1 MEVKNIPS
9 NSGLNWYLR
18 YLHSI
23 NFSAPK
29 CAKNCLLHQL
39 LLFAHSCLAKIYGA
53 RNINGIKV
61 FHYERSKCSWWQVEI
76 FIMAGWDFHD
86 YRLTFSWWY
95 IVTSAKFG
103 AREEH
108 LTIHL
113 WWATSRH
120 CSHISLLHPSSEG
133 HTTCP
138 FSVVRGALGLLL

>member
-39 LLFAHSCLAKIYGA
+39 LLFTHSCLAKIYGA

-76 FIMAGWDFHD
+76 FIMTGQDLIMNDRDFHD
-86 YRLTFSWWY
+86 YSRSFTLNGRDFHDDSSRIFFS
-95 IVTSAKFG
+95 
-103 AREEH
+103 
-108 LTIHL
+108 
-113 WWATSRH
+113 
-120 CSHISLLHPSSEG
+120 SLALLKE
-133 HTTCP
+133 TRMRD
-138 FSVVRGALGLLL
+138 FIFLFLVLIKRVRR